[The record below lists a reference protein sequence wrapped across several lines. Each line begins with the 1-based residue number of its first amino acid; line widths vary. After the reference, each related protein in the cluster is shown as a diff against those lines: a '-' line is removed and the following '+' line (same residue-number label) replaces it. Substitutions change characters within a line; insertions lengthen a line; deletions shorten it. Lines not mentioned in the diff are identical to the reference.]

1 MIKVDDYDSKSYKLI
16 FIYLLT
22 LHYPMD
28 NEIIIYN
35 SIDDFK
41 KRRNC
46 QKGVTTPIDIYLTL
60 ILNVTVLKADA
71 L

>member
-1 MIKVDDYDSKSYKLI
+1 
-16 FIYLLT
+16 
-22 LHYPMD
+22 MD
-28 NEIIIYN
+28 NEIIIDN